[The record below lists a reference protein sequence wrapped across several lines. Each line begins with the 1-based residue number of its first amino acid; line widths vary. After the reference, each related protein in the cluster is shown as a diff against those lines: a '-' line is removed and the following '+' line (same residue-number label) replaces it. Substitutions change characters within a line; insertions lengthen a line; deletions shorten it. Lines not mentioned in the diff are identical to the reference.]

1 MFDRLELK
9 NQLQLKE
16 GIYYKE
22 TAIGKMGLYSVQG
35 DMENIKEVLKKL
47 NRHPAVEYAEMNLRC
62 KVIEYEKFKRAENKS
77 ILSLDTIDNM
87 LISKTTTPD
96 DPLYSEQW
104 GIESVNVLEAWQ
116 DIIGIDNKVT
126 VAVLDT
132 GVEGT
137 REDLVGRIATGKNF
151 AQYDSNGDPYP
162 EDMQG
167 NIDDNGHGT
176 MVAGVIAAVYDNGIG
191 IAGTVGPG
199 NVEILPLK
207 VLNDM
212 GWGTFYDVA

>member
-1 MFDRLELK
+1 
-9 NQLQLKE
+9 
-16 GIYYKE
+16 
-22 TAIGKMGLYSVQG
+22 MGYR
-35 DMENIKEVLKKL
+35 N
-47 NRHPAVEYAEMNLRC
+47 
-62 KVIEYEKFKRAENKS
+62 
-77 ILSLDTIDNM
+77 
-87 LISKTTTPD
+87 
-96 DPLYSEQW
+96 
-104 GIESVNVLEAWQ
+104 IESVNVLEVWQ

-137 REDLVGRIATGKNF
+137 HEDLVGRIATGKNF

-191 IAGTVGPG
+191 ITGTVGPG
-199 NVEILPLK
+199 NVEILPVK